1 MRAKLDVYDYLEGAW
16 WAMASWDYIYG
27 GSAES
32 TLPVDSTTA
41 RQEELDHC
49 LAEML
54 QDAEDRRAD
63 ALQVMLAEAL
73 QEEED
78 EKEKEKEMAVH
89 GDLCS
94 TWSKFYKSG

>member
-1 MRAKLDVYDYLEGAW
+1 MRANLDVYDYLEGAW
-16 WAMASWDYIYG
+16 WAMASWNYIHG

-32 TLPVDSTTA
+32 TLPADSTTA

-63 ALQVMLAEAL
+63 ALQVMVAETL
-73 QEEED
+73 QEEENEKKSEKKE
-78 EKEKEKEMAVH
+78 EKE
-89 GDLCS
+89 
-94 TWSKFYKSG
+94 SG